1 MKQEL
6 EKYEKMI
13 KEKKE
18 ELIEVND
25 NLTKNTN

>member
-18 ELIEVND
+18 ELLLVND
-25 NLTKNTN
+25 ALTKT